1 MAIIITGI
9 TTTVLAKH
17 TREQL
22 RLVIHLPLVVA
33 TTITGIQQVV
43 CVSTVQILLPA
54 MPQAEAVE
62 LIPIGI
68 PTHVPVTP
76 TIRITSKRI
85 LTG

>member
-1 MAIIITGI
+1 MEIIITGI
-9 TTTVLAKH
+9 TTTAHVKLIRVQPQLV
-17 TREQL
+17 TRPPQAV
-22 RLVIHLPLVVA
+22 VI
-33 TTITGIQQVV
+33 TTTGTRQVV
-43 CVSTVQILLPA
+43 CVNPVQILLPA

-76 TIRITSKRI
+76 PIRITSKRT